1 MIRNRSLIPR
11 ICESFYAENLTSALE
26 SIERVQYMGELRFDL
41 SRLEVNDLNIIRNS
55 FPKKPLIFTF
65 RGNSESALER
75 LKVYERAV
83 EQKFEFIDLDITTD
97 PEIISRL
104 KPLLKTTTCK
114 LIISYHN
121 YTETPDFPTL
131 RAILQE
137 ISQLNPDHIKIVT
150 IAHHANDLESL
161 KNLQSLIPS
170 SLCFSMGEFAA
181 QSRLQSLYGGAP
193 FTYIALQANKQTA
206 PGQLDFKEFQKLYLE
221 FRGGK
226 ELKLAVL
233 GNPIAHSKSPILFH
247 EFFTKH
253 AIDGIYEKIEL
264 DDIQEFLELKPYYDG
279 FNITA
284 PFKKTIM
291 AYVDGLTQEAEQIG
305 AVNTIYKE
313 HEKWIGDNTDFS
325 GILKSLKPFLSHPD
339 DNTCLIIGAGGA
351 ASAAAFAMQQKGI
364 ATTIINRTPSKSLEL
379 AQKFGHKTVS
389 QPNLSNFRIII
400 NTIPEPFSLVNKY
413 ELNTSHVVLD
423 AIYSDSPFAKAGI
436 ETGFHLI
443 NGEKWLYEQALQAFE
458 KFKNSILQ

>member
-1 MIRNRSLIPR
+1 MIRNQSLIPR
-11 ICESFYAENLTSALE
+11 ICESFYAENLASALE
-26 SIERVQYMGELRFDL
+26 SIERVQQMGELRFDL
-41 SRLEVNDLNIIRNS
+41 SRLEVDDLNIIRNR

-65 RGNSESALER
+65 RGNSESAPER

-97 PEIISRL
+97 LEIISRL
-104 KPLLKTTTCK
+104 KPLLKTATCK

-121 YTETPDFPTL
+121 YTETPDFHSL
-131 RAILQE
+131 RAIQQE
-137 ISQLNPDHIKIVT
+137 IGELNPDHIKIVT
-150 IAHHANDLESL
+150 VAHHANDLESL

-181 QSRLQSLYGGAP
+181 QSRLQSLFGGAP
-193 FTYIALQANKQTA
+193 FTYIALQVNKQTA
-206 PGQLDFKEFQKLYLE
+206 PGQLDFKEFQKLYQE

-233 GNPIAHSKSPILFH
+233 GNPIAHSKSPDLFH
-247 EFFTKH
+247 EFFEKH
-253 AIDGIYEKIEL
+253 AINGIYDKIEL
-264 DDIQEFLELKPYYDG
+264 DDIQEFLNLKPFYDG

-284 PFKKTIM
+284 PFKQSIM
-291 AYVDGLTQEAEQIG
+291 AYVDSLTQEAEQIG

-313 HEKWIGDNTDFS
+313 QGQWIGDNTDFS
-325 GILKSLKPFLSHPD
+325 GILKSLEPFIANPKD
-339 DNTCLIIGAGGA
+339 IACLILGAGGA
-351 ASAAAFAMQQKGI
+351 ARAAAYAMYRKGI
-364 ATTIINRTPSKSLEL
+364 PTRIINRTPSKAHEL
-379 AQKFGHKTVS
+379 AWKFGHKTVS
-389 QPNLSNFRIII
+389 HPNLSNFSIII
-400 NTIPEPFSLVNKY
+400 NTIPEPFTLINKH
-413 ELNTSHVVLD
+413 ELNSSHVVLD

-436 ETGFHLI
+436 ETGFKLI